1 MGEAKAVAGA
11 AHQDLKRETPVIA
24 QQCLD
29 GVEVEHE
36 LCEAAGSVI
45 QGQMCI
51 SWRGR
56 VREPGAHLWEGGCS
70 SFVRCFQR
78 REDPAWA
85 RQNEVISRQVVG
97 SEPNWR
103 TFRTAAHRRL
113 GGPEGASTCT
123 ERQRGDA
130 RSTGPYRS
138 DLPKWRDSRGRRVLH
153 HSVVL
158 NLHVSCRTRAYD
170 VLLVSS
176 SLTTTTMTT
185 LLLLVLLYVL
195 PVLQYTTILARIDP
209 QLIFIPSYS
218 SRTPLLYYYHH
229 STTTTM

>member
-113 GGPEGASTCT
+113 GGPEGASTYLQNDNAAT
-123 ERQRGDA
+123 LVLLA
-130 RSTGPYRS
+130 LTAA
-138 DLPKWRDSRGRRVLH
+138 LPKWRDSRGRRVF
-153 HSVVL
+153 
-158 NLHVSCRTRAYD
+158 CC
-170 VLLVSS
+170 
-176 SLTTTTMTT
+176 
-185 LLLLVLLYVL
+185 
-195 PVLQYTTILARIDP
+195 P
-209 QLIFIPSYS
+209 QLA
-218 SRTPLLYYYHH
+218 H
-229 STTTTM
+229 

>member
-1 MGEAKAVAGA
+1 MVGEAKAVAGA

-153 HSVVL
+153 ILLSSTCTLVVV
-158 NLHVSCRTRAYD
+158 HVRTTYCW
-170 VLLVSS
+170 
-176 SLTTTTMTT
+176 SLR
-185 LLLLVLLYVL
+185 V
-195 PVLQYTTILARIDP
+195 
-209 QLIFIPSYS
+209 
-218 SRTPLLYYYHH
+218 
-229 STTTTM
+229 